1 MLENDQLCADASHA
15 PATTATLSGS
25 AVTGVA
31 CRVYRAPVTTGVAMS
46 FGALDYRVMFLVDV
60 AFDDGTVS
68 TGESWV
74 NYPSWGW
81 RERIATVAE
90 GITPLLVGRTFTN
103 TADVRELLLSELTGI
118 ARQWGAIGPVYQAIS
133 AIDQAFWL
141 RAATQRGVSLS
152 AFLSA
157 HPLAE
162 IPVYG
167 SSLGPAGVTQ
177 SAERC
182 LELGLTAAK
191 VKLGFG
197 RERDD
202 ENLASARRVLG
213 DAFRLFGDANQGWS
227 PREAIELAPMLR
239 EHGIEWIEEPLA
251 GDEPDELGRV
261 FGETGI
267 PIATGENL
275 YGADA
280 FEPYLAQ
287 PGVALVQPDVGK
299 VGGVTEYQRVVA
311 AAAASGT
318 LVAPHLYNGAYSTAI
333 SIQLAAANPT
343 TPWLEWDIRQNP
355 VREPV
360 DHLLTAHGTV
370 AVPQGAGIG
379 VDIELGHLSAHRVHI
394 SEEAQ

>member
-1 MLENDQLCADASHA
+1 MPHA
-15 PATTATLSGS
+15 AVSDSVVTA
-25 AVTGVA
+25 VA

-46 FGALDYRVMFLVDV
+46 FGALDYRVMFLVDIS
-60 AFDDGTVS
+60 FDDGTVS
-68 TGESWV
+68 TGETWV

-81 RERIATVAE
+81 RERVATVTDGVA
-90 GITPLLVGRTFTN
+90 PLLIGRSFTD
-103 TADVRELLLSELTGI
+103 TAEVRELLLSSLTRV

-133 AIDQAFWL
+133 AVDQAFWL

-152 AFLSA
+152 ALLNDD
-157 HPLAE
+157 PLTE

-167 SSLGPAGVTQ
+167 SSLGPSGVLE

-197 RERDD
+197 RDRDED
-202 ENLASARRVLG
+202 NLASARRVLG
-213 DAFRLFGDANQGWS
+213 DEFRLFGDANQGWT
-227 PREAIELAPMLR
+227 PGEAIAMTPVLR
-239 EHGIEWIEEPLA
+239 DLGVEWIEEPVT
-251 GDEPDELGRV
+251 GDDPRELGEV
-261 FGETGI
+261 FAKTGI

-280 FEPYLAQ
+280 FDPYLAV
-287 PGVALVQPDVGK
+287 PGIALVQPDVGK
-299 VGGVTEYQRVVA
+299 VGGVTEYQRVVDA
-311 AAAASGT
+311 ARATEA
-318 LVAPHLYNGAYSTAI
+318 LVAPHLYNGAHSTAI

-360 DHLLTAHGTV
+360 DHLLTSRGTV
-370 AVPQGAGIG
+370 AVPQGAGLG
-379 VDIELGHLSAHRVHI
+379 VDIDLGRLSAHLVQL
-394 SEEAQ
+394 SEETQ

>member
-1 MLENDQLCADASHA
+1 MLENDQLCVSTPHA
-15 PATTATLSGS
+15 TMSGS
-25 AVTGVA
+25 VVTAVT
-31 CRVYRAPVTTGVAMS
+31 CRVFRAPVTTGVAMS
-46 FGALDYRVMFLVDV
+46 FGALGYRVMFLVDV
-60 AFDDGTVS
+60 SFDDGTLS
-68 TGESWV
+68 TGETWV

-81 RERIATVAE
+81 RERVATVTE
-90 GITPLLVGRTFTN
+90 GVAPLLVGRSFTD
-103 TADVRELLLSELTGI
+103 TAEVHELLLSSLTRV

-141 RAATQRGVSLS
+141 RAATERGVSLS
-152 AFLSA
+152 ALLSDN
-157 HPLAE
+157 PLTE

-167 SSLGPAGVTQ
+167 SSLGPSRVDE

-197 RERDD
+197 RERDE
-202 ENLASARRVLG
+202 ENLSSARRMLG
-213 DAFRLFGDANQGWS
+213 EEFRLFGDANQGWT
-227 PREAIELAPMLR
+227 PDEAIAMAPLLR
-239 EHGIEWIEEPLA
+239 DFGVEWIEEPVT
-251 GDEPDELGRV
+251 GDRPEQLGHV

-267 PIATGENL
+267 PVATGENL

-280 FEPYLAQ
+280 FEPYLAL
-287 PGVALVQPDVGK
+287 PGVTIVQPDVGK

-311 AAAASGT
+311 AAEASGT
-318 LVAPHLYNGAYSTAI
+318 FVAPHLYNGAYSTAI
-333 SIQLAAANPT
+333 SVQLAAANPT

-360 DHLLTAHGTV
+360 DHLLTSTGTV
-370 AVPQGAGIG
+370 RVPHAAGIG
-379 VDIELGHLSAHRVHI
+379 VDIDLSHLSAHLVHL

>member
-1 MLENDQLCADASHA
+1 MSVSVV
-15 PATTATLSGS
+15 T
-25 AVTGVA
+25 AVT

-46 FGALDYRVMFLVDV
+46 FGALDYRVMFLIDV
-60 AFDDGTVS
+60 SFDDGTVS
-68 TGESWV
+68 TGETWV

-81 RERIATVAE
+81 RERVATVTE
-90 GITPLLVGRTFTN
+90 GVAPLLVGRSFTD
-103 TADVRELLLSELTGI
+103 TADVRVLLLSSLTRV

-133 AIDQAFWL
+133 AVDQAFWL
-141 RAATQRGVSLS
+141 RAATQQGVSLS
-152 AFLSA
+152 ALLSDK
-157 HPLAE
+157 PLTE

-167 SSLGPAGVTQ
+167 SSLGPSGVVE

-197 RERDD
+197 RDRDE

-213 DAFRLFGDANQGWS
+213 EEFHLFGDANQGWT
-227 PREAIELAPMLR
+227 PDEAIAMAPLLR
-239 EHGIEWIEEPLA
+239 DFGVEWIEEPVT
-251 GDEPDELGRV
+251 GDSPEELSDV
-261 FGETGI
+261 FNETGI
-267 PIATGENL
+267 PMATGENL

-280 FEPYLAQ
+280 FEPYLALS
-287 PGVALVQPDVGK
+287 GVSLVQPDVGK
-299 VGGVTEYQRVVA
+299 VGGVTEYQRVVV
-311 AAAASGT
+311 AASGTGT

-360 DHLLTAHGTV
+360 DHLLTSTGTV
-370 AVPQGAGIG
+370 TVPQAVGLG
-379 VDIELGHLSAHRVHI
+379 VDIDLGHLSAHLVHL

>member
-1 MLENDQLCADASHA
+1 MLH
-15 PATTATLSGS
+15 ATLSGS
-25 AVTGVA
+25 VVTGVS

-60 AFDDGTVS
+60 SFDDGTVS

-81 RERIATVAE
+81 RERIATVTE
-90 GITPLLVGRTFTN
+90 GVAPLLVGRSFTD
-103 TADVRELLLSELTGI
+103 TAEVQSLLLSSLTRV
-118 ARQWGAIGPVYQAIS
+118 ARQWGAIGPVYQAVS

-141 RAATQRGVSLS
+141 RAAMEQGVSLS
-152 AFLSA
+152 ALLSDE
-157 HPLAE
+157 PRTS

-167 SSLGPAGVTQ
+167 SSLGPSGVVE

-182 LELGLTAAK
+182 LSLGLTAAK

-197 RERDD
+197 RARDE

-213 DAFRLFGDANQGWS
+213 ADFRLFGDANQGWS
-227 PREAIELAPMLR
+227 VAEAIAMAPLLR
-239 EHGIEWIEEPLA
+239 EFGVEWIEEPVM
-251 GDEPDELGRV
+251 GDAPEHLDDLFR
-261 FGETGI
+261 ETGI

-280 FEPYLAQ
+280 FEPYLAS
-287 PGVALVQPDVGK
+287 PGVTVVQPDVGK
-299 VGGVTEYQRVVA
+299 VGGVTEYQRVVESA
-311 AAAASGT
+311 RETGS
-318 LVAPHLYNGAYSTAI
+318 LVAPHLYNGAHSTAI

-355 VREPV
+355 VRQPV
-360 DHLLTAHGTV
+360 DHLLTTNGTV
-370 AVPQGAGIG
+370 TVAQAPGLG
-379 VDIELGHLSAHRVHI
+379 VDIELAHLSAHLVHLL
-394 SEEAQ
+394 EEPQ